1 MDGLKT
7 KQNMFSL
14 PYMNEFVLVCFKIKF
29 LKDWLW
35 RPPVLLV
42 GWYWHCETNFSPTFS
57 KINELL
63 FGAKYLEIKC
73 QIWICM
79 CIVSGGG
86 GPSFFIFKHFP
97 LSTIFKLR
105 YIVVVNFIGKENHR
119 PAASH
124 KQTLS
129 LNVVPSTPRHV
140 QGSKSKR

>member
-86 GPSFFIFKHFP
+86 GPSFFIFEHFSSVHHR
-97 LSTIFKLR
+97 LLWWIFAR
-105 YIVVVNFIGKENHR
+105 CPRDRMVVGFITTYAISAH
-119 PAASH
+119 H
-124 KQTLS
+124 
-129 LNVVPSTPRHV
+129 H
-140 QGSKSKR
+140 